1 MANNKVHTPHQPKC
15 ISAHYI
21 YNILCMQR
29 YTPCARRSVS
39 HSHNV
44 KARLINQRGNDLQ
57 LAVNIDGVDTKQG
70 VTFSADKP
78 QRISPLTALE

>member
-1 MANNKVHTPHQPKC
+1 MKYSLELTTQHALCMYVLTH
-15 ISAHYI
+15 
-21 YNILCMQR
+21 YNIYIM
-29 YTPCARRSVS
+29 YAAIHTPCARLSV
-39 HSHNV
+39 SHNV